1 VLGRF
6 NNFPKN
12 IHEVAVFNYQHQKKV
27 QQTILQT
34 VQRLNTK
41 TFAIKDI
48 MPYFEQDNKVSFEF
62 GIADGSDFIFLDKKQ
77 LKQTL
82 KAVDENDLGVLDF
95 FGVVRY
101 HRINDKGKRVP
112 LRFDYHV
119 LRFAFHEKILELLIR
134 HERGTQ
140 RIPTDDLVE
149 FFTTKVNLE
158 LKKRQITLLTA
169 D

>member
-1 VLGRF
+1 MC
-6 NNFPKN
+6 PAAIEQAN
-12 IHEVAVFNYQHQKKV
+12 IYSKQH
-27 QQTILQT
+27 
-34 VQRLNTK
+34 NS
-41 TFAIKDI
+41 F
-48 MPYFEQDNKVSFEF
+48 FEQDYKVSFEF

-140 RIPTDDLVE
+140 RIPIDDLVE